1 MKCTAILALL
11 VLAVLPLAAQHP
23 GRDSTREMRHERRG
37 GMRHP
42 MMGEMMRPMMRVM
55 AFTPGH
61 LLERKDALGL
71 SAQQVT
77 RLTALRDAA
86 KPAHE
91 AAMADAKT
99 HGEALA
105 KTMQANAP
113 DTSAVR
119 LHYQAAHAAM
129 GNAHWV
135 MLKAAAQARGLLTDA
150 QRGRVDGWVDSR
162 QTRHRRGGDDKHDGE
177 EHPHN

>member
-1 MKCTAILALL
+1 MKWTAILAMLG
-11 VLAVLPLAAQHP
+11 LAVLPLAAQQP
-23 GRDSTREMRHERRG
+23 GRDSGGMRHERRG

-61 LLERKDALGL
+61 LLGRKDALEL

-105 KTMQANAP
+105 KTMQASAP
-113 DTSAVR
+113 DTAAAR
-119 LHYQAAHAAM
+119 LHFQAAHAAM
-129 GNAHWV
+129 GTAHWV

-162 QTRHRRGGDDKHDGE
+162 QARHRRGGGDKDKD
-177 EHPHN
+177 HN